1 MNCIIPF
8 SHDIKFNTN
17 ISEILSI
24 SLEHDYTLNESELL
38 GNFMISGDYKSH
50 EVSVNKDHFEH
61 VLPFSV
67 SLTDRIAPDSL
78 EFNIEDF
85 TYEVLN
91 NNTLK
96 VDIEYSI
103 KGDTVKEEPV
113 IFERF
118 DEKEEPT
125 IEELLENVEEEVED
139 VEEKK
144 EEKEIREEVLEE
156 IEETPL
162 EKEVEEKSV
171 VEENI
176 TPKEVI
182 EEREEQAQLVT
193 EQMQIEETT
202 SINEEEKETILSTV
216 SEEDNAFVTYHIHVL
231 KEQETIETVC
241 SLYSTTG
248 QTLSEYNDLENLT
261 VGSKI
266 IIPEESE

>member
-125 IEELLENVEEEVED
+125 IEELLENVEEEVEE
-139 VEEKK
+139 VE
-144 EEKEIREEVLEE
+144 EE
-156 IEETPL
+156 IEETSL
-162 EKEVEEKSV
+162 EKEVVEKPV

-193 EQMQIEETT
+193 EQMQIEETS